1 MADKKPDDESNTN
14 MSTMVKP
21 KITFKDNKCL
31 FIKNQLS
38 SIGRMIWNN
47 KKKQFILKDGE
58 DWSMFE
64 SEYYFHPSRN

>member
-1 MADKKPDDESNTN
+1 MADKKTDDDTN

-21 KITFKDNKCL
+21 KLTFKENKCQ
-31 FIKNQLS
+31 FIKNQFS

-58 DWSMFE
+58 DWSMLIKLTL
-64 SEYYFHPSRN
+64 YFHF